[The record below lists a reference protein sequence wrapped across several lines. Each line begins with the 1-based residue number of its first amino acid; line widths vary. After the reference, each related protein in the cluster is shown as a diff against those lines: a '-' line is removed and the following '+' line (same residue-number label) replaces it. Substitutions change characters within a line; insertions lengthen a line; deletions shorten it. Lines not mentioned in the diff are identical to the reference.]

1 MSESSVSMGR
11 INGVDYRRL
20 LRSVMPLVSLVVILG
35 AIFLIQ
41 PRTMSAFGLDLLLR
55 LAVPLSL
62 ATLAQMFI
70 MTVNDLDLSIGAY
83 VGVTAGIGATIL
95 VEQPLLGMLAL
106 VGCVAAYGA
115 LGALIHLRNL
125 PSIVVTLG
133 MSFVWLGIAIILL
146 PTPGGE
152 APGWLRSFMRFDL
165 WLREDAGFE
174 SPIPAPIILLIVIA
188 LVAHLGLMWSPYG
201 AILRGVG
208 GNARAVERAGWSL
221 LRAKITMYSL
231 AGFCGALAGLALLGL
246 SGATEARIGE
256 RYTLLSIAAV
266 ILGGGEFVGGRVSP
280 IGAVVGATTIWLAAN
295 SLLSLLKLPPEWQIG
310 AIGVILIAV
319 LALRWLVERVGRT
332 P

>member
-1 MSESSVSMGR
+1 MSAVAVTTGR
-11 INGVDYRRL
+11 LSGAEYRRI
-20 LRSVMPLVSLVVILG
+20 LRAAMPFLSLAVVLG
-35 AIFLIQ
+35 AIFYLQ
-41 PRTMSAFGLDLLLR
+41 PRTMSYFGLDLLLR
-55 LAVPLSL
+55 LAVPLAL
-62 ATLAQMFI
+62 ATMAQMFI
-70 MTVNDLDLSIGAY
+70 MTVNDLDLSIGMY

-95 VEQPLLGMLAL
+95 VEQPILGVLAL
-106 VGCVAAYGA
+106 IGCVVAYGA

-133 MSFVWLGIAIILL
+133 MSFVWLGVAITLL

-152 APGWLRSFMRFDL
+152 APEWLRSFMTFKPPFAPNAIFL
-165 WLREDAGFE
+165 LVLIAGVVH
-174 SPIPAPIILLIVIA
+174 I
-188 LVAHLGLMWSPYG
+188 GLMWSPYG

-221 LRAKITMYSL
+221 LRAKIVMYSL
-231 AGFCGALAGLALLGL
+231 AGVCGVLAGLALLGL
-246 SGATEARIGE
+246 SGAADARFGE

-295 SLLSLLKLPPEWQIG
+295 SLLSALKLPPEWQIG

-319 LALRWLVERVGRT
+319 LALRWAVERVGRA
-332 P
+332 